1 MFAEFLNKDEFYRKY
16 MNLFASRFAIGNLE
30 MENPKMSASNS
41 TRTIEMYNN
50 MNAFMNLIEQ
60 NKDRITPTDIMDVA
74 DEVNRNINF
83 FSRGFRRTQ
92 VEVRKAENFTPPP
105 ACEVYERMYA
115 LCDAYNNIWDM
126 LPTYERE
133 ARFHM
138 DLVRIQPFE
147 DGNKRT
153 ARILTSFNLCK
164 QNKAP
169 IVIGMDEN
177 DEYFDYIDKYDIEGF
192 TKFLEKKSKEELEVM
207 LALYKSICG
216 DSFEP
221 DNMTSELGEQDI
233 HIYEFVRDRKKPY
246 VKK

>member
-1 MFAEFLNKDEFYRKY
+1 MFAEFFRKDEFYKRY

-30 MENPKMSASNS
+30 MENPKMSAANS

-50 MNAFMNLIEQ
+50 MNAFMGLIDQ
-60 NKDRITPTDIMDVA
+60 NKDRITPNDIMDVA

-83 FSRGFRRTQ
+83 FPRGFRHTQ
-92 VEVRKAENFTPPP
+92 VEVRKAEGFTPPP
-105 ACEVYERMYA
+105 AREVYGRMYA
-115 LCDAYNNIWDM
+115 LCDAYNNIWDI

-169 IVIGMDEN
+169 IVISADEN
-177 DEYFDYIDKYDIEGF
+177 EEYFDYIDKYDVEGF
-192 TKFLEKKSKEELEVM
+192 TNFLEKKSKEELEVM
-207 LALYKSICG
+207 LSLYKSICG
-216 DSFEP
+216 DTFEVDSM
-221 DNMTSELGEQDI
+221 DNELEEQDI
-233 HIYEFVRDRKKPY
+233 HLYEFERDKKKTY
-246 VKK
+246 IKK